1 MAREENL
8 AMVRRVRHEFAR
20 HPIDTNLMVV
30 TANHGVVRIQGTVR
44 RMRGHDIDVE
54 AVVHKI
60 ATHLRGKDGIRDVV
74 IECTF
79 RG

>member
-1 MAREENL
+1 
-8 AMVRRVRHEFAR
+8 MV
-20 HPIDTNLMVV
+20 I
-30 TANHGVVRIQGTVR
+30 TANHGVVRIQGTLK

-60 ATHLRGKDGIRDVV
+60 ASNLRGKEGIRDVV

-79 RG
+79 R

>member
-8 AMVRRVRHEFAR
+8 RLVRRVRHEFAR
-20 HPIDTNLMVV
+20 HPIDTNLMVI
-30 TANHGVVRIQGTVR
+30 TANHGVVRIQGTLK

-60 ATHLRGKDGIRDVV
+60 ASNLRGKEGIRDVV

-79 RG
+79 R